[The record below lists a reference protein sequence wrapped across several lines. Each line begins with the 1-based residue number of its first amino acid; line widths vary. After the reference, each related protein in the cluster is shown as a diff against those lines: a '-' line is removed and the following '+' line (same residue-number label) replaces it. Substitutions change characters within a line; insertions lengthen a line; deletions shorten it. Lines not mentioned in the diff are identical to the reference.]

1 MMMMMMLKVF
11 SLFVC
16 LMLKCSAKRMQCDV
30 VKDFGAMGNNASD
43 DTQPIQDAIDECQEV
58 ILPSGNTFRVTKSL
72 ALTSNLT
79 IIIEENASIFSDQS
93 ICDPHVKDSCVQN
106 PRCPTLYWSSGPT
119 AILCGTNLTN
129 VAIIGQDVRT
139 SIIDGGGWKW
149 YVVFE
154 HLLMEYHSRNSLTRT
169 PSHTQTPTNTGTKLE
184 YEIPRCGAWVRE
196 RSS

>member
-1 MMMMMMLKVF
+1 MMMKMF
-11 SLFVC
+11 SVFVC
-16 LMLKCSAKRMQCDV
+16 LMLKCSAKKMQCDV

-43 DTQPIQDAIDECQEV
+43 DTQPIQDAIDECHEV
-58 ILPSGNTFRVTKSL
+58 LVPSGKTFRVTNSL

-79 IIIEENASIFSDQS
+79 IVIEENASIFSDQS

-129 VAIIGQDVRT
+129 IAIIGQDVRT

-149 YVVFE
+149 CVVFE
-154 HLLMEYHSRNSLTRT
+154 YLLMEYHSRNSHTRT
-169 PSHTQTPTNTGTKLE
+169 PAQVRSWSTKYLDVGYGSENVRVDLE
-184 YEIPRCGAWVRE
+184 RE
-196 RSS
+196 HYVV